1 MKVTI
6 EIVDVGDEVNVRIE
20 FDPPVGDDT
29 KQTGASMLAMAAMQ
43 AIREQYGEKHDGT

>member
-20 FDPPVGDDT
+20 FDPPVNDET
-29 KQTGASMLAMAAMQ
+29 KQTGASMLAMAAIE
-43 AIREQYGEKHDGT
+43 AIRERYRREE